1 MDKRFPAA
9 QALVVSVLATYFLV
23 GTLST
28 GGVALPLGVLF
39 LVLVLWFSLYR
50 FRRKDSGN
58 QELLAKMRSDLG
70 KTLER
75 IEERLAQEEAQR
87 RAAEE
92 QEERAQVER
101 EMRRAN
107 RPVRD
112 PAVGKYAG
120 MIEDR
125 VRESEQ
131 IRRESEGL

>member
-9 QALVVSVLATYFLV
+9 PALVVSVLATYFLV

-28 GGVALPLGVLF
+28 GGIAAPLGVLV

-50 FRRKDSGN
+50 FRHHDSSN
-58 QELLAKMRSDLG
+58 QELLAKMRSDLER
-70 KTLER
+70 TLEG
-75 IEERLAQEEAQR
+75 IAERLAQEEARR

-92 QEERAQVER
+92 QEERARVER

-112 PAVGKYAG
+112 PTMGKYAG

-125 VRESEQ
+125 VRASEQ
-131 IRRESEGL
+131 TRRESEGL

>member
-28 GGVALPLGVLF
+28 GGVAAPLGVLF
-39 LVLVLWFSLYR
+39 LVLVLWFLFYR
-50 FRRKDSGN
+50 FRHKDSGN
-58 QELLAKMRSDLG
+58 QELLAKMRSDLEQ
-70 KTLER
+70 TLEG

-107 RPVRD
+107 RPIRD
-112 PAVGKYAG
+112 PTVGKYAG

-131 IRRESEGL
+131 TRRESEGL

>member
-1 MDKRFPAA
+1 M
-9 QALVVSVLATYFLV
+9 
-23 GTLST
+23 
-28 GGVALPLGVLF
+28 LF
-39 LVLVLWFSLYR
+39 LVLVLWFLFYR
-50 FRRKDSGN
+50 FRYKDSGN
-58 QELLAKMRSDLG
+58 QELLAKMRSDLE
-70 KTLER
+70 KTLEG

-112 PAVGKYAG
+112 PAVGKYAD

>member
-1 MDKRFPAA
+1 MYKRFPAA
-9 QALVVSVLATYFLV
+9 PALVVSVLATYFLV

-28 GGVALPLGVLF
+28 GGIAAPLGVLV

-50 FRRKDSGN
+50 FRHHDSSN
-58 QELLAKMRSDLG
+58 QELLAKMRSDLER
-70 KTLER
+70 TLEG
-75 IEERLAQEEAQR
+75 IAERLAQEEARR

-92 QEERAQVER
+92 QEERARVER

-112 PAVGKYAG
+112 PTMGKYAG

-125 VRESEQ
+125 VRASEQ
-131 IRRESEGL
+131 TRRESEGL

>member
-28 GGVALPLGVLF
+28 GGVAAPLGVLF

-50 FRRKDSGN
+50 FRHKASGN
-58 QELLAKMRSDLG
+58 QELLAKMRSDLES
-70 KTLER
+70 TLGS

-92 QEERAQVER
+92 QKERAQVER

-112 PAVGKYAG
+112 PAMGKYAG

-125 VRESEQ
+125 VRASEQ
-131 IRRESEGL
+131 TRRESEGL

>member
-9 QALVVSVLATYFLV
+9 QALIVSVLATYFLV

-28 GGVALPLGVLF
+28 GGVAAPLGVF
-39 LVLVLWFSLYR
+39 VLVLVLWFSLYR
-50 FRRKDSGN
+50 FRHRDSGN
-58 QELLAKMRSDLG
+58 QELLAKMRSDLER
-70 KTLER
+70 TLEG
-75 IEERLAQEEAQR
+75 IAERSAQEEAQR

-92 QEERAQVER
+92 QEERARVER

-112 PAVGKYAG
+112 PAMGKYAG

-125 VRESEQ
+125 VRASEQ
-131 IRRESEGL
+131 TRRESEGL

>member
-9 QALVVSVLATYFLV
+9 PALIVSVLATYFLV

-28 GGVALPLGVLF
+28 GGVAAPLGVF
-39 LVLVLWFSLYR
+39 VLVLVLWFSLYR
-50 FRRKDSGN
+50 FRHRESGN
-58 QELLAKMRSDLG
+58 QELLAKMRSDLER
-70 KTLER
+70 TLEG
-75 IEERLAQEEAQR
+75 IAERSAQEEARR

-92 QEERAQVER
+92 QEERARVER

-112 PAVGKYAG
+112 PTMGKYAG

-125 VRESEQ
+125 VRASEQ
-131 IRRESEGL
+131 TRRESEGL

>member
-1 MDKRFPAA
+1 MDKQFPAA

-23 GTLST
+23 GSLST
-28 GGVALPLGVLF
+28 GGVAAPLGVLF
-39 LVLVLWFSLYR
+39 LVLVLWFLFYR
-50 FRRKDSGN
+50 FRHKDSGN
-58 QELLAKMRSDLG
+58 QELLAKMRSDLE
-70 KTLER
+70 KTLEG

-92 QEERAQVER
+92 QKERAQVER

-131 IRRESEGL
+131 TRRESEGL